1 MNNIELIDKLCEV
14 TTLQSDI
21 IREQT
26 MIIRQHEI
34 IDVFE
39 KERDD
44 ANNMLDVIECNLRNV
59 HVEFGL

>member
-1 MNNIELIDKLCEV
+1 MSNLETIDKLCEV

-26 MIIRQHEI
+26 MIIKQHEI
-34 IDVFE
+34 IDTFE

-44 ANNMLDVIECNLRNV
+44 ANNILDVIELELRNT
-59 HVEFGL
+59 

>member
-1 MNNIELIDKLCEV
+1 MSDLEIIDKLCEV
-14 TTLQSDI
+14 TTLQNDI

-34 IDVFE
+34 IDIFE

-44 ANNMLDVIECNLRNV
+44 ANNMLDVIELELRNI
-59 HVEFGL
+59 

>member
-1 MNNIELIDKLCEV
+1 MSDLEIIDKLCEV

-34 IDVFE
+34 IDTFE
-39 KERDD
+39 KKRDD
-44 ANNMLDVIECNLRNV
+44 ANNILDVIELELRNT
-59 HVEFGL
+59 

>member
-26 MIIRQHEI
+26 MVIRQHEI
-34 IDVFE
+34 TDTFE
-39 KERDD
+39 NKRGY
-44 ANNMLDVIECNLRNV
+44 ANDLLDIIECKLRNA
-59 HVEFGL
+59 